1 MKYIFNNWIELLF
14 GISILS
20 LGAAF
25 IAEHYYN
32 LPPCEM
38 CLKQR
43 HSYYAIIIFIIF
55 FYFIK
60 QKNKILILLLIEI
73 SLIYGL
79 FYAIWHVGIEN
90 KFLPSPESCSTK
102 LNITNNTSSLKEQI
116 LSKPVINCEE
126 IVWSIFGLSAA
137 TINSILLFLIFILN
151 AIYLWNNYGSKKEIK
166 I

>member
-1 MKYIFNNWIELLF
+1 MKYIFNNWIELLL

-79 FYAIWHVGIEN
+79 FYAIWHVGIEQ
-90 KFLPSPESCSTK
+90 KILPGPSSCTGSILQTD
-102 LNITNNTSSLKEQI
+102 SLENLKQQI
-116 LSKPVINCEE
+116 KDQPVIDCSE
-126 IVWSIFGLSAA
+126 IIWSIGGLSAA
-137 TINSILLFLIFILN
+137 TINSILLLLIFVINSIYSLKYLN
-151 AIYLWNNYGSKKEIK
+151 VLKKK
-166 I
+166 